1 MLDWESADS
10 RFYLYDIFVM
20 FSGIRT
26 GIQIDKAF
34 KLFFHKADE
43 HKIKINNYSKSS
55 LVKLLCF
62 EELRFHF
69 NEDISENFFYP
80 GTNSKNIVNELINFL
95 EYFKL
100 NKKEYE

>member
-1 MLDWESADS
+1 MKYNFEL
-10 RFYLYDIFVM
+10 I
-20 FSGIRT
+20 
-26 GIQIDKAF
+26 
-34 KLFFHKADE
+34 FHKADE

-80 GTNSKNIVNELINFL
+80 GTYAKNIVNELINFL